1 MGWVLNETDYI
12 CCFALFCTCQY
23 NKLIELEPPHFHF
36 RKLNNNGF
44 YPPPPPQRVTDLP
57 FRVHTA

>member
-23 NKLIELEPPHFHF
+23 NKLIELINLDHE
-36 RKLNNNGF
+36 KS
-44 YPPPPPQRVTDLP
+44 
-57 FRVHTA
+57 